1 VSNDIHLCFKEE
13 GGEMKSYK
21 KIEKILKQHKRG
33 LVEKY
38 KVKEVGIFGSYVKG
52 KQKKRSDIDIL
63 VEFEEVPDLLTFIEM
78 ERYLS
83 KLLKKK
89 VDLVEKTSIRPKLKD
104 NIIREVVCV

>member
-1 VSNDIHLCFKEE
+1 
-13 GGEMKSYK
+13 MKSYK

-63 VEFEEVPDLLTFIEM
+63 VEFEEVPDLFKFLEM
-78 ERYLS
+78 ERDIEKILGV
-83 KLLKKK
+83 K
-89 VDLVEKTSIRPKLKD
+89 VDLVRKKALREELKD
-104 NIIREVVCV
+104 IILNEVVSV